1 MNLLYSYEQN
11 FFFFFFFFFFQ
22 IPETELSHEMLNF
35 FMRIAHH
42 VTTNLD
48 IEKLDM
54 ILIDE

>member
-1 MNLLYSYEQN
+1 MNLSYSYEQI
-11 FFFFFFFFFFQ
+11 FFFFFFQ
-22 IPETELSHEMLNF
+22 ITETELSHEMLNF